1 MLEKQRDG
9 LAQQSFNLEQT
20 AFTIDSLKST
30 KDTVAAMKEGSKVL
44 KKEYKAINIGKIE
57 DLQDDLADLMI
68 DAEEINE
75 VMGRAYGLPDDID
88 EGDLDAELAALDE
101 DEFAVEEHDEVPAY
115 LCVSCADLRGVGRVE
130 RKR

>member
-30 KDTVAAMKEGSKVL
+30 KDTVAAMKEG
-44 KKEYKAINIGKIE
+44 YKAINIGKIE